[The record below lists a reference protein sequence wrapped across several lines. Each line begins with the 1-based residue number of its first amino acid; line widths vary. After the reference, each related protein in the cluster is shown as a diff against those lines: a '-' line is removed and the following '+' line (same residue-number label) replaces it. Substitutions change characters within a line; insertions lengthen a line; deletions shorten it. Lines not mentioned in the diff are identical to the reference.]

1 MTRPHIN
8 ITRKQQRD
16 RKKQVVF
23 DALAQRQ
30 PLTSHELAVVLGMS
44 PLLTAKFLFTIS
56 RSGEISNIRKKPL
69 AHWYLTGSKQHVDA
83 QSALDD
89 QLDLMERLLR
99 GPRARGGP
107 DRDYYIHRWVHASD
121 ARRLR
126 VRGPRWVFDLA
137 RSA

>member
-23 DALAQRQ
+23 DALAKRQ
-30 PLTSHELAVVLGMS
+30 PLTSHELAVELGLS
-44 PLLTAKFLFTIS
+44 PLCTAKFLFTIR

-69 AHWYLTGSKQHVDA
+69 AHWYLTGSKQHLEAQLEVDERMD
-83 QSALDD
+83 SMD
-89 QLDLMERLLR
+89 RLLR
-99 GPRARGGP
+99 RARGREGLE
-107 DRDYYIHRWVHASD
+107 RDYYIHRWVPAVG

-126 VRGPRWVFDLA
+126 IRGPRWVFDLA